1 MNCEKKLY
9 AKIIILKK
17 RGFIEFA
24 TFLSSVKELKQ
35 LSCMFT
41 LKISISVSDT
51 FLRID
56 SSKSGFKDLCV
67 P

>member
-1 MNCEKKLY
+1 MK
-9 AKIIILKK
+9 KIICENYLKK

-24 TFLSSVKELKQ
+24 TFLSSVKELEQ
-35 LSCMFT
+35 LCMFT
-41 LKISISVSDT
+41 LKISISVCDT
-51 FLRID
+51 FLRTD